1 MLIFL
6 VAAKCLQ
13 ILWPGGTF
21 FLRIQ
26 TPQVFIGGS
35 AYDQKPLPSISESGG
50 NKMTKSQSGS
60 FELQLEAI
68 RRASDLKK
76 LLFG

>member
-1 MLIFL
+1 MF
-6 VAAKCLQ
+6 AKCLQ

-26 TPQVFIGGS
+26 TPQVFIGGGS

-50 NKMTKSQSGS
+50 SKMTKSQSGS

-76 LLFG
+76 FLFG

>member
-1 MLIFL
+1 MLHAVYLF
-6 VAAKCLQ
+6 LQ

-26 TPQVFIGGS
+26 TPQVFIGGGVT
-35 AYDQKPLPSISESGG
+35 DQKPLQTIRESGER
-50 NKMTKSQSGS
+50 TSHKSQLWC
-60 FELQLEAI
+60 FEEQLEAA
-68 RRASDLKK
+68 RRASDVKK